1 MAITINGSGTIGGLS
16 VGGLP
21 AGTVNTASLAA
32 GSVTTTT
39 LASGAVNTSILA
51 SSSVT
56 TAKMG
61 YTGAVIQIVRNY
73 DDTVTTAGS
82 GSNFYTY
89 WMTTYITLIRSDT
102 AIFINGIFCSH
113 ATDDSSVTLQYNVN
127 GGSWNGNSILNSQAY
142 TYSGLGDTAW
152 AHKSNNGPFPFPL
165 HNFMTASSIGASA
178 GSVVGVRVANI
189 NENNTC
195 YFNRGT
201 EGTDNSVN
209 YATARS
215 TLSLWEVLV

>member
-1 MAITINGSGTIGGLS
+1 
-16 VGGLP
+16 
-21 AGTVNTASLAA
+21 
-32 GSVTTTT
+32 
-39 LASGAVNTSILA
+39 
-51 SSSVT
+51 
-56 TAKMG
+56 
-61 YTGAVIQIVRNY
+61 
-73 DDTVTTAGS
+73 
-82 GSNFYTY
+82 
-89 WMTTYITLIRSDT
+89 MTTYITLQRSDT
-102 AIFINGIFCSH
+102 AIFINGVFASH

-127 GGSWNGNSILNSQAY
+127 GGSWNGNTILNSQAY

-165 HNFMTASSIGASA
+165 HNFMTSSSIGATA

-201 EGTDNSVN
+201 DGTDNSVN

-215 TLSLWEVLV
+215 TMSLWEVLV